1 MSTALK
7 VVLADDHRI
16 LREGI
21 RALLEASPSQE
32 GPIKVIGEAGDG
44 VEALALCRKLSP
56 DVLVLDLGLPKLSG
70 LEVADE
76 LQRSGSDI
84 RVVVLTM
91 HVTAEHVRRAREC
104 GGKAYVVK
112 GSGVGELAKAIRVVA
127 KGGEGPFPEMKSDP
141 LATLTAREREVLVHI
156 AKGGSNREIAAA
168 LDISVHT
175 VNTHR
180 VHLMEKL
187 GAHDVVA
194 LTRLAVEA
202 GLA

>member
-1 MSTALK
+1 MSASLK

-70 LEVADE
+70 LEVAEE
-76 LQRSGSDI
+76 LQRSGSEI

-156 AKGGSNREIAAA
+156 AGGARTARSPPPWTSR
-168 LDISVHT
+168 S
-175 VNTHR
+175 
-180 VHLMEKL
+180 
-187 GAHDVVA
+187 
-194 LTRLAVEA
+194 TR
-202 GLA
+202 